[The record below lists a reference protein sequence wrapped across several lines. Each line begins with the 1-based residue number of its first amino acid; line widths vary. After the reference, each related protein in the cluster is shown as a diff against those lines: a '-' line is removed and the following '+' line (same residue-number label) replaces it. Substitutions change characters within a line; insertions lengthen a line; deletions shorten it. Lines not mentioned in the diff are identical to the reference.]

1 MYCFFN
7 GTYRM
12 VAISPARPQREDE
25 VGQRVQAGLVMSPG
39 ICLWDDEQTSNDEH
53 D

>member
-1 MYCFFN
+1 
-7 GTYRM
+7 M

-25 VGQRVQAGLVMSPG
+25 VGQRVQAGWWCGQEYVYG
-39 ICLWDDEQTSNDEH
+39 CLWDDEQTSNDEH

>member
-1 MYCFFN
+1 MCTIIIVIFRIAYLNTDVLLFN

-25 VGQRVQAGLVMSPG
+25 VGQRVQAG
-39 ICLWDDEQTSNDEH
+39 W
-53 D
+53 